1 MNAQLPAGG
10 TPIAGRYALGR
21 ILGAGA
27 AAVVHAGR
35 DLRTDEPVAIKL
47 YRPDG
52 AAIRLQQ
59 QRELEAL
66 ARLDHPGLVTL
77 HGGGTEPGP
86 DGRTYV
92 VTDLVEGPTLAT
104 RLQHGPLP
112 VRDIRELGAALAA
125 ALAHVHARGFVH
137 RDVKPANILLD
148 HGREP
153 RLADFGIA
161 RALDGTVA
169 TATGAVAGTAAYLAP
184 EQVRGETVEARRR
197 RLRPRTRPHRGPH
210 RAARVPRRDGRVR
223 DRAPASQ
230 AGRTARAAVGP
241 HRAVGDDD
249 RSRPGRAPDRRCR
262 RRALAKRPQV
272 RRRRVGHALAAAG
285 LLAVVLGG
293 ISWLTG
299 SPDPAPTPVGAV
311 VPVRRPPATDAR
323 TSGAVLARTS
333 GHRWASTA
341 MPVRGPRPLRCSAEA
356 RRRHEEAADG
366 RPADLSARH
375 QQLAAGRGVR
385 SGIRHPARGAP
396 PRLQRAAGRAL
407 LLDVPVAAP
416 SASAKRTCACSHST
430 TTSRSASRSRRCR
443 ATAGTA

>member
-10 TPIAGRYALGR
+10 TPIAGRYTLGPV
-21 ILGAGA
+21 LGAGA

-35 DLRTDEPVAIKL
+35 DLRTDEHVAIKL

-104 RLQHGPLP
+104 RMQHGPLP
-112 VRDIRELGAALAA
+112 VRDIRALGAALAA

-184 EQVRGETVEARRR
+184 EQVRGETVGPAADVYALGLVLIEASTGRREYPGSMVESATARLYR
-197 RLRPRTRPHRGPH
+197 RPAVPDGLLPRSLAALLYAMTDPDP
-210 RAARVPRRDGRVR
+210 AARPS
-223 DRAPASQ
+223 A
-230 AGRTARAAVGP
+230 AAV
-241 HRAVGDDD
+241 A
-249 RSRPGRAPDRRCR
+249 A
-262 RRALAKRPQV
+262 ALAKRPRV
-272 RRRRVGHALAAAG
+272 RRWRVGHALAAAG

-293 ISWLTG
+293 ISWLSGT
-299 SPDPAPTPVGAV
+299 PDPAPTPVGAV
-311 VPVRRPPATDAR
+311 VPVQMEP
-323 TSGAVLARTS
+323 
-333 GHRWASTA
+333 GH
-341 MPVRGPRPLRCSAEA
+341 
-356 RRRHEEAADG
+356 
-366 RPADLSARH
+366 
-375 QQLAAGRGVR
+375 
-385 SGIRHPARGAP
+385 
-396 PRLQRAAGRAL
+396 
-407 LLDVPVAAP
+407 
-416 SASAKRTCACSHST
+416 
-430 TTSRSASRSRRCR
+430 
-443 ATAGTA
+443 